1 MPVGRFVD
9 VGGFSENNY
18 RQFIGCRGGV
28 FTLELNDVHLQQ
40 LLNQSRRTHYTGRK
54 IVYTISYR
62 ATSPVELEET
72 GVHGRVRACALYRTI
87 TLSTYRM
94 LAQRNN
100 YDSD

>member
-1 MPVGRFVD
+1 MPIGRFVD

-18 RQFIGCRGGV
+18 RLFIGCRGGL
-28 FTLELNDVHLQQ
+28 FTLEVNDVHLQQ
-40 LLNQSRRTHYTGRK
+40 LLSQNRRATGRK
-54 IVYTISYR
+54 VVYTISYR
-62 ATSPVELEET
+62 ASSHVELEET